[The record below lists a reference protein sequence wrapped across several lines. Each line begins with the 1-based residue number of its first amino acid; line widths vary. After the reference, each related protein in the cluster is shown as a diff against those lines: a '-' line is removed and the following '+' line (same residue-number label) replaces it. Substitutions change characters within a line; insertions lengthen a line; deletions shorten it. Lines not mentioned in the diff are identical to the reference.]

1 MAEKRRQCN
10 TDPDKFCYVCGRY
23 IPTPINRRLITPRIQ
38 SLYLKY
44 FGVELGD
51 QTRNWAP
58 HRICRPCEL
67 DLLEWGKAK
76 KKTSSFR
83 HGYDLEVA
91 KKPHNRLLL
100 LSF

>member
-23 IPTPINRRLITPRIQ
+23 TPTPINRRLITPRIQ

-58 HRICRPCEL
+58 HRICRTCEL

-76 KKTSSFR
+76 KRHPPFGIPMIWREPKKT
-83 HGYDLEVA
+83 
-91 KKPHNRLLL
+91 HNRLLL